1 MKAWAAQE
9 QSAFDEVQRSH
20 QRTAPANGASGAGG
34 AKEAAIVVRM
44 DDSEGSPN
52 GRRRQ
57 RQAERDDHLIPGDDG
72 KKLGNCC
79 TLM

>member
-20 QRTAPANGASGAGG
+20 QRAAPANGGG

-44 DDSEGSPN
+44 DDSEGSHN